1 MCTGVK
7 VYDVTSGYR
16 ACNKKLIE
24 YFAYKYPVD
33 YPEPDTLVQ
42 VLKKGMKVL
51 EIPVKMR
58 ERKEGKS
65 SINGF
70 KSAYYMIKVTLAIII
85 AAISTRSDK

>member
-1 MCTGVK
+1 MSVKTIGVL
-7 VYDVTSGYR
+7 TSGGDAPGMNAAVR
-16 ACNKKLIE
+16 AVVR
-24 YFAYKYPVD
+24 AA
-33 YPEPDTLVQ
+33 
-42 VLKKGMKVL
+42 LKKGMKVL

-70 KSAYYMIKVTLAIII
+70 KSAYYMMKVTLAIII

>member
-1 MCTGVK
+1 
-7 VYDVTSGYR
+7 
-16 ACNKKLIE
+16 
-24 YFAYKYPVD
+24 
-33 YPEPDTLVQ
+33 
-42 VLKKGMKVL
+42 MKVL

-85 AAISTRSDK
+85 AAISTRRDK